1 MIRMEYNVNIHVGD
15 LRYTEIGYFQM
26 AIVRQQNVI
35 RLDVLVDDIFD
46 VQKLEARQHFDEPTR
61 HILKSTNGAESQ
73 PKAFSNAPNIAH
85 LFGEPF
91 IVSCLRCDQLA
102 Q

>member
-1 MIRMEYNVNIHVGD
+1 
-15 LRYTEIGYFQM
+15 M

-46 VQKLEARQHFDEPTR
+46 VQKLEARQHFNEPTR
-61 HILKSTNGAESQ
+61 HILQSTKGAESQ
-73 PKAFSNAPNIAH
+73 QKTLSSAPNIAH

-91 IVSCLRCDQLA
+91 IVSCVRCDQLA